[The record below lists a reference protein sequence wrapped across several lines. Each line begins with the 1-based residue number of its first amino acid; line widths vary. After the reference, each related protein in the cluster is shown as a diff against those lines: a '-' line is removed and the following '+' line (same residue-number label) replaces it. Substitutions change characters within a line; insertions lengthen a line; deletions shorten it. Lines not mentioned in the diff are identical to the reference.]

1 MCRGGI
7 TLGPTYR
14 FTIPDFLLLIGGE
27 ETIESKRNLFRFYHY
42 VKSLLPNS
50 DMNLMLA
57 ASKTLGKIAEIG
69 GAAFGEHFM
78 DYEVPAA
85 INLLQSGKQ
94 EPGGYAG
101 VLILKELARHSAN
114 YFHSHVGLVFDK
126 ILVPLRDPRVIVRE
140 GAAEL
145 LAACLEIVAQ
155 RDRQQRNPYLIRILQ
170 DAQAGLRMSQPEI
183 IHGSLIT
190 YRELLLHGGMVSV
203 LKRGYVFRKLI
214 RALVHE
220 RRLPG
225 LRRTDLELPTAQG
238 QSGEE
243 NGYNSHSYPGGLRH
257 PNILGTLLAQS
268 YGASSYS
275 AREAQRAVIR

>member
-1 MCRGGI
+1 
-7 TLGPTYR
+7 
-14 FTIPDFLLLIGGE
+14 
-27 ETIESKRNLFRFYHY
+27 
-42 VKSLLPNS
+42 
-50 DMNLMLA
+50 MNLMLA

-170 DAQAGLRMSQPEI
+170 DAQAGLRMSQPET

-190 YRELLLHGGMVSV
+190 YRELLLHGGMVSISR
-203 LKRGYVFRKLI
+203 RGCVFEKLTSY
-214 RALVHE
+214 LVHE
-220 RRLPG
+220 GRFLR
-225 LRRTDLELPTAQG
+225 LRRTDPEFPTTQG
-238 QSGEE
+238 QSCEE
-243 NGYNSHSYPGGLRH
+243 DGHHPHSHPSGLRH
-257 PNILGTLLAQS
+257 PNFLRALFTQG
-268 YGASSYS
+268 YGASPHPT
-275 AREAQRAVIR
+275 RETQRAFLWYGVVPHSTIRL

>member
-1 MCRGGI
+1 MESWLLVRHRVI
-7 TLGPTYR
+7 TFDPRSQPLVL
-14 FTIPDFLLLIGGE
+14 DFLLLIGGE

-69 GAAFGEHFM
+69 GAGFGEHFM
-78 DYEVPAA
+78 DFEVSSA
-85 INLLQSGKQ
+85 IQMLQSGKQ

-114 YFHSHVGLVFDK
+114 YFHPHVGLVFDK
-126 ILVPLRDPRVIVRE
+126 ILIPLRDPRVIVRE

-155 RDRQQRNPYLIRILQ
+155 RDRQHRNPYLIRILQ
-170 DAQAGLRMSQPEI
+170 DAQAGLRMNQPET

-190 YRELLLHGGMVSV
+190 YRELLLHGGMVST
-203 LKRGYVFRKLI
+203 LKWCYGSGHLS
-214 RALVHE
+214 AL
-220 RRLPG
+220 
-225 LRRTDLELPTAQG
+225 
-238 QSGEE
+238 
-243 NGYNSHSYPGGLRH
+243 
-257 PNILGTLLAQS
+257 
-268 YGASSYS
+268 
-275 AREAQRAVIR
+275 

>member
-1 MCRGGI
+1 MCRGVTVSDPGYQ
-7 TLGPTYR
+7 L
-14 FTIPDFLLLIGGE
+14 TIPDFLLHIGSE

-57 ASKTLGKIAEIG
+57 ASKTLGRIAEIG

-170 DAQAGLRMSQPEI
+170 DAQAGLRMNQPEI

-190 YRELLLHGGMVSV
+190 YRELLLHGGMVST
-203 LKRGYVFRKLI
+203 LKPGHVF
-214 RALVHE
+214 E
-220 RRLPG
+220 G
-225 LRRTDLELPTAQG
+225 
-238 QSGEE
+238 
-243 NGYNSHSYPGGLRH
+243 
-257 PNILGTLLAQS
+257 
-268 YGASSYS
+268 SS
-275 AREAQRAVIR
+275 VP

>member
-1 MCRGGI
+1 
-7 TLGPTYR
+7 
-14 FTIPDFLLLIGGE
+14 
-27 ETIESKRNLFRFYHY
+27 
-42 VKSLLPNS
+42 
-50 DMNLMLA
+50 MLA
-57 ASKTLGKIAEIG
+57 ASKTLGRIAEIG

-85 INLLQSGKQ
+85 IHLLQSGKQ

-170 DAQAGLRMSQPEI
+170 DAQAGLRMNQPEI

-190 YRELLLHGGMVSV
+190 YRELLLHGGMVST
-203 LKRGYVFRKLI
+203 LKRGCVFEGS
-214 RALVHE
+214 LV
-220 RRLPG
+220 P
-225 LRRTDLELPTAQG
+225 
-238 QSGEE
+238 
-243 NGYNSHSYPGGLRH
+243 
-257 PNILGTLLAQS
+257 
-268 YGASSYS
+268 
-275 AREAQRAVIR
+275 